1 MSVVGEHVGSYCPWC
16 QGGQR
21 CPELIYRRRKRARA
35 LRTVAGVVLLIV
47 AVALSVALTAPA
59 GASVTRDAARVSAT
73 HTDTRTAQTRAQTRS
88 ASLTD
93 ALVQTRAHTATRTA
107 TRSASLSARHVASL
121 SHWALKW
128 AEARAGAPY
137 VWGGTGPGYDCSGLV
152 YMAYL
157 HVGINLGRDTFEMLA
172 QGGIYQISWRDRRP
186 GDLLFWGNSHVEFAT
201 RHNSFGAQQ
210 PGTLVGWHLLWGSP
224 TVWRIR

>member
-1 MSVVGEHVGSYCPWC
+1 
-16 QGGQR
+16 
-21 CPELIYRRRKRARA
+21 
-35 LRTVAGVVLLIV
+35 
-47 AVALSVALTAPA
+47 
-59 GASVTRDAARVSAT
+59 
-73 HTDTRTAQTRAQTRS
+73 
-88 ASLTD
+88 
-93 ALVQTRAHTATRTA
+93 
-107 TRSASLSARHVASL
+107 
-121 SHWALKW
+121 
-128 AEARAGAPY
+128 
-137 VWGGTGPGYDCSGLV
+137 
-152 YMAYL
+152 MAYL